1 MRDGARVLVVPGWL
15 GSGATPW
22 QSRWLQMPRRLA
34 SWRRIGRSRVPSAA
48 TVIYSDDDPLCS
60 VELGRG
66 MAVDY
71 SATAHGLGGAGHNNG
86 SSGLGDWPAGLVYL
100 QALRARST

>member
-15 GSGATPW
+15 GSGPTPG
-22 QSRWLQMPRRLA
+22 QSRGPHMPPRLA

-66 MAVDY
+66 MAADC

-86 SSGLGDWPAGLVYL
+86 SSGLGDWPAGLAYL